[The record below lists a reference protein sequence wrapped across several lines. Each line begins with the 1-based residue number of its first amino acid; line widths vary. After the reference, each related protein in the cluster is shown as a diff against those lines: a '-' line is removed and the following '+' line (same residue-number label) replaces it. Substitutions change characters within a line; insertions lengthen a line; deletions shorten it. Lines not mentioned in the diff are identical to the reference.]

1 MDRITKIIQE
11 TQHRFLNLFC
21 MNVRHR
27 NGEASEYY
35 VASRAKSVTD
45 LKAVTHRNEPDG
57 VSIYSVYGEQKD
69 RVVLVRQYR
78 YPLGDYVYEFPAGLV
93 EPGEAMTDAAVR
105 EFHEETGL
113 HLKVIP
119 ADDMYTKPRF
129 TTVGMTDEACGMVY
143 GYASGVPDN
152 RFEESSEDIQVVLA
166 VTREDIH
173 TLDLLGIE
181 KASGILKE
189 ENVAMM
195 CAYMLLHFLK
205 SEGDPLGFVE
215 MQEKR

>member
-21 MNVRHR
+21 MDVRHR

-129 TTVGMTDEACGMVY
+129 TTVGMTDEVCGMVY
-143 GYASGVPDN
+143 GYASGVQDN

-166 VTREDIH
+166 DKKEVRR
-173 TLDLLGIE
+173 
-181 KASGILKE
+181 ILKE

-215 MQEKR
+215 MKDK

>member
-21 MNVRHR
+21 MDVRHR
-27 NGEASEYY
+27 NGEASGYY
-35 VASRAKSVTD
+35 VASRAKSEDD
-45 LKAVTHRNEPDG
+45 LKAVTHRNDPDG
-57 VSIYSVYGEQKD
+57 VSIYSVYGEQRD
-69 RVVLVRQYR
+69 HVVLVKQYR

-93 EPGEAMTDAAVR
+93 ETGEAMTDAAVR

-166 VTREDIH
+166 DKKEVRR
-173 TLDLLGIE
+173 
-181 KASGILKE
+181 ILKE

>member
-1 MDRITKIIQE
+1 MKIEKNNQKRITKIIQE
-11 TQHRFLNLFC
+11 THHRFLNLFC
-21 MNVRHR
+21 MDVRHR

-113 HLKVIP
+113 HLKVVL

-166 VTREDIH
+166 DKKEVRR
-173 TLDLLGIE
+173 
-181 KASGILKE
+181 ILQN

-215 MQEKR
+215 MKDK

>member
-21 MNVRHR
+21 MDVRHR

-35 VASRAKSVTD
+35 VASRAKSEDD
-45 LKAVTHRNEPDG
+45 LKAVTHRNDPDG
-57 VSIYSVYGEQKD
+57 VSIYSVYGEQ
-69 RVVLVRQYR
+69 RNHVVLVKQYR

-93 EPGEAMTDAAVR
+93 ETGEAMTDAAVR

-166 VTREDIH
+166 DKKEVRR
-173 TLDLLGIE
+173 
-181 KASGILKE
+181 ILKE

-195 CAYMLLHFLK
+195 CAYMLLYFLK

>member
-1 MDRITKIIQE
+1 M
-11 TQHRFLNLFC
+11 
-21 MNVRHR
+21 
-27 NGEASEYY
+27 
-35 VASRAKSVTD
+35 
-45 LKAVTHRNEPDG
+45 
-57 VSIYSVYGEQKD
+57 YGEQKD

-113 HLKVIP
+113 HLKVVL

-152 RFEESSEDIQVVLA
+152 RFEESSEDIQVVQA
-166 VTREDIH
+166 D
-173 TLDLLGIE
+173 LDVYEFFKSQGTVIV
-181 KASGILKE
+181 
-189 ENVAMM
+189 NDVADFTGMNG
-195 CAYMLLHFLK
+195 CYLYQGHLSVLQ
-205 SEGDPLGFVE
+205 L
-215 MQEKR
+215 QEKRPISSLIS

>member
-21 MNVRHR
+21 MDVRHR

-35 VASRAKSVTD
+35 VASRAKSEDD
-45 LKAVTHRNEPDG
+45 LKAVTHRNDPDG
-57 VSIYSVYGEQKD
+57 VSIYSVYGEQRD
-69 RVVLVRQYR
+69 HVVLVKQYR

-93 EPGEAMTDAAVR
+93 EPGEAMADAAVR

-113 HLKVIP
+113 HLQVIP

-166 VTREDIH
+166 DKKEVRR
-173 TLDLLGIE
+173 
-181 KASGILKE
+181 ILKE
-189 ENVAMM
+189 ENGAMM

>member
-1 MDRITKIIQE
+1 MENSNKDRITKIFQE

-21 MNVRHR
+21 MDVRHR

-35 VASRAKSVTD
+35 VASRAKSADD
-45 LKAVTHRNEPDG
+45 LKAVTHRNAPDG
-57 VSIYSVYGEQKD
+57 VSIYSVYGEQRD
-69 RVVLVRQYR
+69 HVVLVKQYR

-93 EPGEAMTDAAVR
+93 ETGEAMTDAAVR

-119 ADDMYTKPRF
+119 ADDMYIKPRF

-166 VTREDIH
+166 DKKEVRR
-173 TLDLLGIE
+173 
-181 KASGILKE
+181 ILKE

-215 MQEKR
+215 MQEK

>member
-11 TQHRFLNLFC
+11 THHRFLNLFC
-21 MNVRHR
+21 MDVRHR

-113 HLKVIP
+113 HLKVVL
-119 ADDMYTKPRF
+119 ADDMYTKLRF

-166 VTREDIH
+166 DKKEVRR
-173 TLDLLGIE
+173 
-181 KASGILKE
+181 ILKE

-205 SEGDPLGFVE
+205 SEGDPLGFIE
-215 MQEKR
+215 MQDKR

>member
-1 MDRITKIIQE
+1 MDRITKIFQE

-21 MNVRHR
+21 MDVRHR

-113 HLKVIP
+113 HLKVVL

-166 VTREDIH
+166 DKKEVRR
-173 TLDLLGIE
+173 
-181 KASGILKE
+181 ILKE

-195 CAYMLLHFLK
+195 CAHMLLHFLK

>member
-21 MNVRHR
+21 MDVRHR

-35 VASRAKSVTD
+35 VASRAKSEDD
-45 LKAVTHRNEPDG
+45 LKAVTHRNDPDG
-57 VSIYSVYGEQKD
+57 VSIYSVYGEQRD
-69 RVVLVRQYR
+69 HVVLVKQYR

-93 EPGEAMTDAAVR
+93 ETGEAMTDAAVR

-113 HLKVIP
+113 HLKVVL

-166 VTREDIH
+166 DKKEVRR
-173 TLDLLGIE
+173 
-181 KASGILKE
+181 ILKE

-215 MQEKR
+215 KQEKR

>member
-11 TQHRFLNLFC
+11 THHRFLNLFC
-21 MNVRHR
+21 MDVRHR
-27 NGEASEYY
+27 NGAASEYY

-113 HLKVIP
+113 YLKVVL
-119 ADDMYTKPRF
+119 ADDIYTKPRF

-166 VTREDIH
+166 DKKEVRR
-173 TLDLLGIE
+173 
-181 KASGILKE
+181 ILKE

-215 MQEKR
+215 MKDK

>member
-11 TQHRFLNLFC
+11 THHRFLNLFC
-21 MNVRHR
+21 MDVRHR

-45 LKAVTHRNEPDG
+45 LKAVTHRSEPDG

-113 HLKVIP
+113 HLKVVL

-166 VTREDIH
+166 DKKEVCR
-173 TLDLLGIE
+173 
-181 KASGILKE
+181 ILKE

-195 CAYMLLHFLK
+195 CAYMLLHFVK
-205 SEGDPLGFVE
+205 SEGDPLGFIE
-215 MQEKR
+215 MQGKR

>member
-1 MDRITKIIQE
+1 MYRITKIIQE
-11 TQHRFLNLFC
+11 THHRFLNLFC
-21 MNVRHR
+21 MDVRHR

-35 VASRAKSVTD
+35 VASRAKSADD
-45 LKAVTHRNEPDG
+45 LKAVTHRNDPDG
-57 VSIYSVYGEQKD
+57 VSIYSVYGEQKNQ
-69 RVVLVRQYR
+69 VVLVKQYR
-78 YPLGDYVYEFPAGLV
+78 YPMGDYIYEFPAGLV
-93 EPGEAMTDAAVR
+93 EQGEAMNDAAVR

-166 VTREDIH
+166 DKKEVRR
-173 TLDLLGIE
+173 
-181 KASGILKE
+181 ILKE

-195 CAYMLLHFLK
+195 CAYMLL
-205 SEGDPLGFVE
+205 
-215 MQEKR
+215 

>member
-11 TQHRFLNLFC
+11 THHRFLNLFC
-21 MNVRHR
+21 MDVRHR

-113 HLKVIP
+113 YLKVVL
-119 ADDMYTKPRF
+119 ADDIYTKLRF

-166 VTREDIH
+166 DKKEVRR
-173 TLDLLGIE
+173 
-181 KASGILKE
+181 ILKE

-195 CAYMLLHFLK
+195 CAYMLLYFLK

>member
-11 TQHRFLNLFC
+11 THHRFLNLFC
-21 MNVRHR
+21 MDVRHR

-35 VASRAKSVTD
+35 VASRAKSEDD
-45 LKAVTHRNEPDG
+45 LKAVTHRNGPDG

-69 RVVLVRQYR
+69 QVVLVKQYR

-113 HLKVIP
+113 HLQVIP

-166 VTREDIH
+166 DKKEVRR
-173 TLDLLGIE
+173 
-181 KASGILKE
+181 ILTDE
-189 ENVAMM
+189 TVARRW
-195 CAYMLLHFLK
+195 AYMLQQVLT

-215 MQEKR
+215 MKDK

>member
-21 MNVRHR
+21 MDVRHR

-35 VASRAKSVTD
+35 VASSAKSVTD

-143 GYASGVPDN
+143 GYASGVQDN

-166 VTREDIH
+166 DKKEVRR
-173 TLDLLGIE
+173 
-181 KASGILKE
+181 ILKE

-215 MQEKR
+215 MKDK

>member
-1 MDRITKIIQE
+1 MKIEKNNQKRITKIIQE
-11 TQHRFLNLFC
+11 THHRFLNLFC
-21 MNVRHR
+21 MDVRHR

-113 HLKVIP
+113 HLKVVL

-166 VTREDIH
+166 DKKEVRR
-173 TLDLLGIE
+173 
-181 KASGILKE
+181 ILKE

-195 CAYMLLHFLK
+195 CACMLLHFLK

-215 MQEKR
+215 MKDK

>member
-1 MDRITKIIQE
+1 MKIEKNNQKRITKIIQE
-11 TQHRFLNLFC
+11 THHRFLNLFC
-21 MNVRHR
+21 MDVRHR

-45 LKAVTHRNEPDG
+45 LKAVTHRHEPDG

-113 HLKVIP
+113 HLKVVL

-166 VTREDIH
+166 DKKEVRR
-173 TLDLLGIE
+173 
-181 KASGILKE
+181 ILKE

-215 MQEKR
+215 MKDK

>member
-11 TQHRFLNLFC
+11 THHRFLNLFC
-21 MNVRHR
+21 MDVRHR

-113 HLKVIP
+113 YLKVVL
-119 ADDMYTKPRF
+119 ADDIYTKPRF

-152 RFEESSEDIQVVLA
+152 RFEESSEDIQV
-166 VTREDIH
+166 
-173 TLDLLGIE
+173 E
-181 KASGILKE
+181 KKKKKEVRRILKE

-215 MQEKR
+215 MKDK

>member
-1 MDRITKIIQE
+1 MDRITKIIHE
-11 TQHRFLNLFC
+11 SQHRFLNLFC
-21 MNVRHR
+21 MDVRHR

-35 VASRAKSVTD
+35 VASRAKSEDD
-45 LKAVTHRNEPDG
+45 LKAVTHRNDPDG

-78 YPLGDYVYEFPAGLV
+78 YPLGDSVYEFPAGLV

-113 HLKVIP
+113 HLKVVL

-166 VTREDIH
+166 DKKEVRR
-173 TLDLLGIE
+173 
-181 KASGILKE
+181 ILKE

-215 MQEKR
+215 MKDK

>member
-35 VASRAKSVTD
+35 VASRAKSEDD
-45 LKAVTHRNEPDG
+45 LKAVTHRNDPDG
-57 VSIYSVYGEQKD
+57 VSIYSVYGEQRD
-69 RVVLVRQYR
+69 HVVLVKQYR

-93 EPGEAMTDAAVR
+93 ETGEAMTDAAVR

-152 RFEESSEDIQVVLA
+152 RFEERSEDIQVVLA
-166 VTREDIH
+166 DKKEVRR
-173 TLDLLGIE
+173 
-181 KASGILKE
+181 ILKE

-215 MQEKR
+215 MKDK

>member
-1 MDRITKIIQE
+1 MDRITKIFQE

-21 MNVRHR
+21 MDVRHR

-69 RVVLVRQYR
+69 QVVLVKQYR

-113 HLKVIP
+113 HLQVLP

-152 RFEESSEDIQVVLA
+152 RF
-166 VTREDIH
+166 
-173 TLDLLGIE
+173 
-181 KASGILKE
+181 
-189 ENVAMM
+189 
-195 CAYMLLHFLK
+195 
-205 SEGDPLGFVE
+205 
-215 MQEKR
+215 

>member
-11 TQHRFLNLFC
+11 THHRFLNLFC
-21 MNVRHR
+21 MDVRHR

-35 VASRAKSVTD
+35 VASRAKSVMD

-113 HLKVIP
+113 HLKVVL

-166 VTREDIH
+166 DKKEVRR
-173 TLDLLGIE
+173 
-181 KASGILKE
+181 ILKE
-189 ENVAMM
+189 EHVAMM

>member
-1 MDRITKIIQE
+1 MGRIKKAVQLTENPHLNLYELE
-11 TQHRFLNLFC
+11 TQDRKGHPGC
-21 MNVRHR
+21 
-27 NGEASEYY
+27 YY
-35 VASRAKSVTD
+35 VASRAKSEDD
-45 LKAVTHRNEPDG
+45 LKAVTHRNDPDG

-69 RVVLVRQYR
+69 QVVLVKQYR
-78 YPLGDYVYEFPAGLV
+78 YPLGDYIYEFPAGLV
-93 EPGEAMTDAAVR
+93 EQGEAMNDAAVR

-166 VTREDIH
+166 DKKEVRR
-173 TLDLLGIE
+173 
-181 KASGILKE
+181 ILKE

-215 MQEKR
+215 MQEK

>member
-1 MDRITKIIQE
+1 MDRITKIFQE

-21 MNVRHR
+21 MDVRHR

-35 VASRAKSVTD
+35 VASRAKSVDD
-45 LKAVTHRNEPDG
+45 LKAVTHRNDPDG
-57 VSIYSVYGEQKD
+57 VSIYSVYGEQRD
-69 RVVLVRQYR
+69 HVVLVKQYR

-93 EPGEAMTDAAVR
+93 ETGEAMTDAAVR

-113 HLKVIP
+113 HLKVVL

-166 VTREDIH
+166 DKKEVRR
-173 TLDLLGIE
+173 
-181 KASGILKE
+181 ILKE

>member
-1 MDRITKIIQE
+1 MGRIKKAVQLTENPHLNLYELE
-11 TQHRFLNLFC
+11 TQDRKGHPGC
-21 MNVRHR
+21 
-27 NGEASEYY
+27 YY
-35 VASRAKSVTD
+35 VASRAKSADD
-45 LKAVTHRNEPDG
+45 LKAVTHRNGSDG

-69 RVVLVRQYR
+69 QVVLVKQYR

-113 HLKVIP
+113 HLQVIP
-119 ADDMYTKPRF
+119 ADNMYTKPRF

-166 VTREDIH
+166 DKKEVRR
-173 TLDLLGIE
+173 
-181 KASGILKE
+181 ILKE

-215 MQEKR
+215 MKDK

>member
-1 MDRITKIIQE
+1 MKRRVNGITKV
-11 TQHRFLNLFC
+11 TNTPFLNMYTFDMLYE
-21 MNVRHR
+21 
-27 NGEASEYY
+27 NGKHGNYY
-35 VASRAKSVTD
+35 VASRAKSEDD
-45 LKAVTHRNEPDG
+45 LKAVTHRNDPDG
-57 VSIYSVYGEQKD
+57 VSIYSVYGEQRD
-69 RVVLVRQYR
+69 HVVLVKQYR

-93 EPGEAMTDAAVR
+93 ETGEAMTDAAVR

-166 VTREDIH
+166 DKKEVRR
-173 TLDLLGIE
+173 
-181 KASGILKE
+181 ILKE

-215 MQEKR
+215 MKDK

>member
-1 MDRITKIIQE
+1 MDRITKIFQE

-21 MNVRHR
+21 MYVRHR

-35 VASRAKSVTD
+35 VASRAKSADD
-45 LKAVTHRNEPDG
+45 LKAVTHRNDPDG
-57 VSIYSVYGEQKD
+57 VSIYSVYGEQRD
-69 RVVLVRQYR
+69 HVVLVKQYR

-93 EPGEAMTDAAVR
+93 ETGEAMTDAAVR

-166 VTREDIH
+166 DKKEVRH
-173 TLDLLGIE
+173 
-181 KASGILKE
+181 ILKE

>member
-21 MNVRHR
+21 MEVRHR

-35 VASRAKSVTD
+35 VASRAKSEDD
-45 LKAVTHRNEPDG
+45 LKAVTHRNDPDG
-57 VSIYSVYGEQKD
+57 VSIYSVYGEQRD
-69 RVVLVRQYR
+69 HVVLVKQYR
-78 YPLGDYVYEFPAGLV
+78 YPLGDYAYEFPAGLV
-93 EPGEAMTDAAVR
+93 ETGEAMTDAAVR
-105 EFHEETGL
+105 ELHEATGL

-166 VTREDIH
+166 DKKEVRR
-173 TLDLLGIE
+173 
-181 KASGILKE
+181 ILKE

-215 MQEKR
+215 MKDK